1 MIKLIIVNIAN
12 AITRLRNKRSGT
24 MICEIDVLYDQLA
37 DQDGL
42 VREKARTRLIAL
54 GETAAPGLIKL
65 LGDKRAQVRWEAANA
80 LCTTIYPPAA
90 PALVKC
96 LEDKVFEVR
105 WLSTI
110 ALINIGIDGLIPA
123 LRAILLTKKPNWLW
137 DGVRHIVT
145 DLAKDDLE
153 EILLP
158 LKEAFLAIDYRL
170 KVPMEA
176 RKALHALETLPRKP
190 KTVPA

>member
-1 MIKLIIVNIAN
+1 M
-12 AITRLRNKRSGT
+12 KR
-24 MICEIDVLYDQLA
+24 EIDELLEKLA
-37 DQDGL
+37 DPNGL
-42 VREKARTRLIAL
+42 VRDKARIDLVTL
-54 GETAAPGLIKL
+54 GEEAAPGLTKL

-80 LCTTIYPPAA
+80 LCTTIYPAAA

-110 ALINIGIDGLIPA
+110 ALINIGVEGLVPA

-153 EILLP
+153 ETLLP
-158 LKEAFLAIDYRL
+158 LKEAFHAIDYRL
-170 KVPMEA
+170 KVPLEA
-176 RKALHALETLPRKP
+176 RKALHTLEMLPRKP
-190 KTVPA
+190 RLVAV

>member
-1 MIKLIIVNIAN
+1 
-12 AITRLRNKRSGT
+12 

-54 GETAAPGLIKL
+54 GESAAPGLIKL

-80 LCTTIYPPAA
+80 LCTTIYPAAA

-145 DLAKDDLE
+145 DLSKDDDLTD
-153 EILLP
+153 ILLP
-158 LKEAFLAIDYRL
+158 LREAFLAIDYRL
-170 KVPMEA
+170 KVPLEA
-176 RKALHALETLPRKP
+176 RKALYALETLPRKARSEP
-190 KTVPA
+190 V